1 MGHCNPDTRNDL
13 YIRCG
18 TTWTGLDCATRRK
31 SGIFSLGLSH
41 ELYSSHVVH
50 PFVIVV
56 ADRDATVG
64 VISSM
69 LLSSALATTLTT
81 VQTQVR
87 VLVEPQF
94 ITGVEAPELPEEIRR
109 IEELAISASPADIE
123 SASLIVAF
131 SGVDM
136 NKLTELRE
144 RGVAVPAV
152 NLCQFVEHLEE
163 TAHHKATPQVQVQE
177 VMTSAALQFGFGGG
191 SSTCSICEAQEMAS
205 MDYWVSIAD
214 TCSRFA
220 HHVQKLQP

>member
-1 MGHCNPDTRNDL
+1 MVR
-13 YIRCG
+13 
-18 TTWTGLDCATRRK
+18 
-31 SGIFSLGLSH
+31 
-41 ELYSSHVVH
+41 

-64 VISSM
+64 VVSSM

-94 ITGVEAPELPEEIRR
+94 ISGVEAPELPEEIRG
-109 IEELAISASPADIE
+109 IEELVISASPADIE
-123 SASLIVAF
+123 SGSLIVAF

-136 NKLTELRE
+136 HKLTELRE

-152 NLCQFVEHLEE
+152 NLCQFVDHLEG
-163 TAHHKATPQVQVQE
+163 TGHQRATSQVQTQE
-177 VMTSAALQFGFGGG
+177 FISGSALQFGFGGG
-191 SSTCSICEAQEMAS
+191 SSTCSICEAQEKAS
-205 MDYWVSIAD
+205 MDYWISIAD

>member
-1 MGHCNPDTRNDL
+1 MVR
-13 YIRCG
+13 
-18 TTWTGLDCATRRK
+18 
-31 SGIFSLGLSH
+31 
-41 ELYSSHVVH
+41 

-94 ITGVEAPELPEEIRR
+94 ITGVKAPELPEEIRK

-191 SSTCSICEAQEMAS
+191 SSTCSICEAQEKAAWTTGSALLTPVHDLHTMCKNFSLRQDLVCEQCRWRNAKCN
-205 MDYWVSIAD
+205 A
-214 TCSRFA
+214 
-220 HHVQKLQP
+220 